1 MNIGLVIILIILG
14 LICLILEIL
23 VVPGAIVGII
33 GCLMMAGGI
42 VLAYVELGTLAG
54 NITLIST
61 LMVTIAAVVII
72 LRSKTW
78 RKLMLKTEI
87 DGKMNE
93 INEEKIQ
100 IGMEGITVS
109 RLAPMGKGKFEGETV
124 EVSSILGFVDE
135 NQTIIIT
142 KIEGNK
148 IYVKL
153 KS

>member
-61 LMVTIAAVVII
+61 LIVTIAAVVII

-78 RKLMLKTEI
+78 RKLMLKTKI
-87 DGKMNE
+87 DGKVNE

-100 IGMEGITVS
+100 VGMEGITVS
-109 RLAPMGKGKFEGETV
+109 RLAPMGKGKFGDETV
-124 EVSSILGFVDE
+124 EISSILDFVDE